1 MGCDIHAHVE
11 VRFRGQWVHYNA
23 PHVTRHYDLFAKL
36 AGVRNDETNPIKP
49 IAEPRGLPDNV
60 SDLTRAIYEAEGG
73 SEWTHSASY
82 LTADE
87 MREVGRWYDTLD
99 RNETQGGH
107 HGFEGVFGYLNGNSI
122 ASLGDGLVEDARLV
136 FWFDN

>member
-11 VRFRGQWVHYNA
+11 VKFRGQWVHYNA
-23 PHVTRHYDLFAKL
+23 PHVRRHYDLFAKL
-36 AGVRNDETNPIKP
+36 AGVRNDGEIEP
-49 IAEPRGLPDNV
+49 IAPPRGLPVDIA
-60 SDLTRAIYEAEGG
+60 DLTRAIYEAEGG
-73 SEWTHSASY
+73 AEYTHSASHI
-82 LTADE
+82 TADE
-87 MREVGRWYDTLD
+87 MRDVARWYDSLD
-99 RNETQGGH
+99 HNRTQGGH